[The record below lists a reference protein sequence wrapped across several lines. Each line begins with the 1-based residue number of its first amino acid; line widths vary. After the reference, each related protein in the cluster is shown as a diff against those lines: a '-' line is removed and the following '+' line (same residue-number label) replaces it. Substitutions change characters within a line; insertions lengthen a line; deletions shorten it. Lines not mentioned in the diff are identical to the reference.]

1 MTARSRTDAQTE
13 TACLP
18 DRGDDV
24 ASVGR
29 QHDPLRVHL
38 PAKRLRRTAD
48 AVIAGHARQDKITG
62 QTAPQPL
69 PGTVI
74 SHAATVD
81 VVSATGQTLSHDRK
95 LRTRMIEWRFTADDV
110 ARIRFAFSPLWELV
124 LSLIVLREPSRHALH
139 LSWIRAVRPQLG
151 ALDLSE
157 VFALVPV
164 HGPVADFLTP
174 PPTSPLPDFAAELDT
189 VRRTP
194 ATAVLADIVD
204 VPGVPNTVQ
213 RRIHQDPS
221 GALSRI
227 ADILQAYWDVALAAH
242 WPRLLAVLQA
252 DVLWRS
258 RQLALGGAHGL
269 FEDLHDTIVWHGDR
283 LTAADHWNY
292 TGALHGEGL
301 LLVPSAMA
309 WPDVRK
315 MVEPYQPVIAY
326 PARGVATLW
335 ETGEQPSAHTLAA
348 LIGTTRAQLLLAVEQ
363 PSSTTSLAARLR
375 LSPAAVSQH
384 LSVLAS
390 NGLVTRARVGH
401 SVLYH
406 RTARGDT
413 LAAHDYP

>member
-1 MTARSRTDAQTE
+1 M
-13 TACLP
+13 
-18 DRGDDV
+18 
-24 ASVGR
+24 
-29 QHDPLRVHL
+29 
-38 PAKRLRRTAD
+38 
-48 AVIAGHARQDKITG
+48 AGHAGQDKITG
-62 QTAPQPL
+62 QTAAQPL
-69 PGTVI
+69 PATVI
-74 SHAATVD
+74 AHAATVD
-81 VVSATGQTLSHDRK
+81 VVGATGQTLSYDRK

-110 ARIRFAFSPLWELV
+110 ARIRFAFSPMWELV
-124 LSLIVLREPSRHALH
+124 LSLIVLRAPSRHALH
-139 LSWIRAVRPQLG
+139 LPWIRAVRPQLG

-194 ATAVLADIVD
+194 AAVVLADIVD
-204 VPGVPNTVQ
+204 VPGVPDTVQ
-213 RRIHQDPS
+213 RRMRQDPS

-242 WPRLLAVLQA
+242 WPRLLALLQA

-309 WPDVRK
+309 WPESGRWSSHTSRSSPIRRAGSPPSGK
-315 MVEPYQPVIAY
+315 
-326 PARGVATLW
+326 PARNPPRTHSPRSSEPPARTCCS
-335 ETGEQPSAHTLAA
+335 PSNNPAPRPADRPRDFGRWA
-348 LIGTTRAQLLLAVEQ
+348 L
-363 PSSTTSLAARLR
+363 
-375 LSPAAVSQH
+375 LS
-384 LSVLAS
+384 
-390 NGLVTRARVGH
+390 
-401 SVLYH
+401 
-406 RTARGDT
+406 
-413 LAAHDYP
+413 